1 MQTGH
6 IMNAQLIVMNEK
18 VWQGLTPAQ
27 RTEIA
32 KVAIDVR
39 DRATKMVQGQEA
51 EETEKL
57 KSLKMTVIGTQNGL
71 KLDAFRTSVNKV
83 VQDKFGAKFGDL
95 YKEIAA
101 VK

>member
-1 MQTGH
+1 
-6 IMNAQLIVMNEK
+6 MNEK
-18 VWQGLTPAQ
+18 VFQGLTPAQ
-27 RTEIA
+27 RAEVA
-32 KVAIDVR
+32 KVAAEVR

-71 KLDAFRTSVNKV
+71 KLDAFKTSVNKV